1 MTANIGNSAGVVIN
15 DLNLS
20 FGETHVLKGVNLSI
34 EAGEFFAFLGPS
46 GSGKSTLLRAIW
58 FWTAANGTNSD

>member
-1 MTANIGNSAGVVIN
+1 MTANIGNSAGVIIN

-34 EAGEFFAFLGPS
+34 EAGEFSPS
-46 GSGKSTLLRAIW
+46 
-58 FWTAANGTNSD
+58 

>member
-20 FGETHVLKGVNLSI
+20 FGETHVLKGS
-34 EAGEFFAFLGPS
+34 ESEH
-46 GSGKSTLLRAIW
+46 
-58 FWTAANGTNSD
+58 